1 MIIIMRSEEDD
12 DDYMRSEEDDYVML
26 SICPPPASTVISAA
40 AVTGCVTDV
49 FMHLLAECILY
60 SVHCPLC
67 PLSSLTRCH
76 DTGGSRNLSTHTTNN
91 RESASLLR

>member
-1 MIIIMRSEEDD
+1 MIIMRSEED
-12 DDYMRSEEDDYVML
+12 YDYVML

-40 AVTGCVTDV
+40 AVIGCVTDV

-60 SVHCPLC
+60 SVHCPAQ
-67 PLSSLTRCH
+67 CH
-76 DTGGSRNLSTHTTNN
+76 DTRSSRNLSTHTTNK